1 MRPPPEPIVPE
12 EFALALDK
20 WADLLAESGWAWRES
35 VASVRAGPQPGSPAW
50 NEDARLAEL
59 HPEWP
64 QGGAWECALVAGTLI
79 GASSDLLMGLRALVL
94 DRQLLL
100 SPWPVLRAMVEHL
113 ARAVWILDPEPPFLE
128 SRPARCWLEKLHAVH
143 QSKWALSA
151 MRASKPEQSQARAAR
166 NDLLAR
172 ARTLFPSAALDPWE
186 RAEEPVPWEIEGER
200 YPSITAAC
208 KRFLVVAG
216 ITGGHGLYD
225 LLASASHPNVSEL
238 ALITRWAG
246 ETGKGK
252 GNAIYV
258 GNPETV
264 VRMLGW
270 GVGTFCTAAS
280 IFCNYVGASSESVDD
295 LLDQVLR
302 LTAPQLRE

>member
-1 MRPPPEPIVPE
+1 MRPPPKVIVPA
-12 EFALALDK
+12 EFAVALDE
-20 WADLLAESGWAWRES
+20 WADLLAESWWAWRES
-35 VASVRAGPQPGSPAW
+35 VDSVLAGPQPGSPAW

-64 QGGAWECALVAGTLI
+64 PGGAWECAVVAGTLI
-79 GASSDLLMGLRALVL
+79 GASSELLMGLRALVL

-151 MRASKPEQSQARAAR
+151 MRASKPEQRQARAAR
-166 NDLLAR
+166 DDLLAR
-172 ARTLFPSAALDPWE
+172 ARTLFPSAALDPWD
-186 RAEEPVPWEIEGER
+186 RAEEPVPWEIAGEE

-208 KRFLVVAG
+208 KRFLGVAG
-216 ITGGHGLYD
+216 ITSGHGLYD
-225 LLASASHPNVSEL
+225 LLASASHPNVGEL
-238 ALITRWAG
+238 GLSTVQVE
-246 ETGKGK
+246 ETGNRK
-252 GNAIYV
+252 AIYV
-258 GNPETV
+258 GNPKTV
-264 VRMLGW
+264 VSLLGW
-270 GVGTFCTAAS
+270 GVGTFCTGAS
-280 IFCNYVGASSESVDD
+280 IFCTYVGASSDSVDD

-302 LTAPQLRE
+302 LSALRVWE